1 MNVSGRNGGMAGRD
15 GDLVGDDVS
24 GRVKSVDRGVASNTK
39 KSRKVSAL
47 MKRGEARIGAGQRS
61 YTRLDYSDIV
71 GISLLIEA
79 AGQVAAQGFAP

>member
-1 MNVSGRNGGMAGRD
+1 MNVSGRNGARAGRD
-15 GDLVGDDVS
+15 GDLVRDDVS
-24 GRVKSVDRGVASNTK
+24 GSVKSLDRGVASDRNEQK
-39 KSRKVSAL
+39 GFPL
-47 MKRGEARIGAGQRS
+47 YEAGRSPHGAGQRS